1 MTRKNKIWAWRAS
14 DLLKDFSS
22 DAQKDF
28 SWVFHG
34 CEMSWALVSLI
45 QAIGHAHEPSRA
57 ALLHHPYLPLSYQ
70 RKPEFFQC
78 HLLKANNPMSFR
90 STHPLNEQGKK
101 HHKEWC
107 GFWSG
112 PKTAGIEMDRGR
124 AFHQSGGN
132 HLLENR
138 RKCCQAR
145 REHFS
150 SSHTPTPTSL
160 ILTSFPYPGCLS
172 TSVPL
177 KRNRKSDALHCWR
190 ELWSYCPSVI
200 ISAFVRAN
208 AKVNW
213 DLLIVL

>member
-1 MTRKNKIWAWRAS
+1 MSLAGPWPLFSDTVNSYEGLLIWIPYLGGPWWIHVLSREPGVTRKNKIWAWRAS

-107 GFWSG
+107 GFWSVD
-112 PKTAGIEMDRGR
+112 PDQR
-124 AFHQSGGN
+124 
-132 HLLENR
+132 LL
-138 RKCCQAR
+138 
-145 REHFS
+145 
-150 SSHTPTPTSL
+150 
-160 ILTSFPYPGCLS
+160 G
-172 TSVPL
+172 
-177 KRNRKSDALHCWR
+177 
-190 ELWSYCPSVI
+190 
-200 ISAFVRAN
+200 
-208 AKVNW
+208 
-213 DLLIVL
+213 

>member
-45 QAIGHAHEPSRA
+45 QAIGHAHEPTRA

-107 GFWSG
+107 GFWSVDPDQRLLG
-112 PKTAGIEMDRGR
+112 QRWIEAELSISQEEIISWKT
-124 AFHQSGGN
+124 GGN
-132 HLLENR
+132 AAKQGENISL
-138 RKCCQAR
+138 A
-145 REHFS
+145 
-150 SSHTPTPTSL
+150 HTPLPPLLSFSL
-160 ILTSFPYPGCLS
+160 LSPILAAWALLCL
-172 TSVPL
+172 
-177 KRNRKSDALHCWR
+177 
-190 ELWSYCPSVI
+190 
-200 ISAFVRAN
+200 
-208 AKVNW
+208 
-213 DLLIVL
+213 